1 MSNSSI
7 NANLTHPHIPSSSTT
22 LSPTVLKEIQDANV
36 PLFMTGLLLPHA
48 LCTIFITSRIAS
60 RLWVTRKW
68 FLDETLILIAWLFS
82 TALCVVYSITATT
95 PSLLGAPS
103 LSSTATADT
112 DANPYIMRTYLGLIY
127 YQLALCLTKLSILA
141 LYLRVFASSSRPRER
156 LFARAAVAFVLLY
169 TLPLLLMSF
178 LQCNPVQ
185 GQFFSRPV
193 PVCFRFP
200 DLLIA
205 SASLHSATDAWLVAM
220 VVPSVARL
228 DLPRR
233 QKIALAVVMSLSVL
247 VIVASMVR
255 LQLSLHLHY
264 RPTDDAGV
272 RNTLGFFIMT
282 VLECDLAIMCASAPT
297 LRPLLARLFPSVMMS
312 SAKRRSLEAGNAET
326 QSFDLTSLTY
336 HGYPWTEPSTPA
348 GLAARSRNASIA
360 SHLNK
365 LRMPA
370 PPLPT
375 LTMAQ
380 LGPAKLSLGNLLI
393 TGTAPRRP
401 GRSWHVAEDGKPILF
416 ETAERRV
423 AGAAGYKTQASSI
436 YSQDMTC
443 SGDESWREEEEFEKK
458 GGVILKTMR
467 LSLRSEYVTQNET
480 DGVEKETGGSIDRS
494 SPTSGFS
501 GDTWAVDRSSSGT
514 AGDDGVGGRTR
525 IGRFMEE
532 IPQEE
537 AVETPE
543 VPKRSPL
550 RDSRRR

>member
-7 NANLTHPHIPSSSTT
+7 NANLTHPHTPSSSPTI
-22 LSPTVLKEIQDANV
+22 SPIVLKEIQDANV

-48 LCTIFITSRIAS
+48 LCTIFIASRIAS

-68 FLDETLILIAWLFS
+68 FLDDTLILIAWLFS

-103 LSSTATADT
+103 PSASTTTDT

-127 YQLALCLTKLSILA
+127 YQITLCLAKLSILA

-156 LFARAAVAFVLLY
+156 LLARAAVVFVLLY

-185 GQFFSRPV
+185 GQFFSRPT

-200 DLLIA
+200 DLLIT

-272 RNTLGFFIMT
+272 RNTLGFFVMT
-282 VLECDLAIMCASAPT
+282 VLECDLALICASAPT
-297 LRPLLARLFPSVMMS
+297 LRPLLARLFPSIIMN
-312 SAKRRSLEAGNAET
+312 SAKRRSLEAGAET

-365 LRMPA
+365 LRMPP
-370 PPLPT
+370 PPLPA

-380 LGPAKLSLGNLLI
+380 LGPATLSLGSLLI
-393 TGTAPRRP
+393 SGTAPRRP

-416 ETAERRV
+416 ETAERKT
-423 AGAAGYKTQASSI
+423 GGYKTQASSI

-443 SGDESWREEEEFEKK
+443 SGDESWREEEFERK

-467 LSLRSEYVTQNET
+467 LSLRSEYVTQNEA
-480 DGVEKETGGSIDRS
+480 DAGDKETAGGIDGS
-494 SPTSGFS
+494 SPVSGLS
-501 GDTWAVDRSSSGT
+501 GDTWAADRSSSGT
-514 AGDDGVGGRTR
+514 TWGDVVGGRTHVS
-525 IGRFMEE
+525 RFVEE
-532 IPQEE
+532 IPREE